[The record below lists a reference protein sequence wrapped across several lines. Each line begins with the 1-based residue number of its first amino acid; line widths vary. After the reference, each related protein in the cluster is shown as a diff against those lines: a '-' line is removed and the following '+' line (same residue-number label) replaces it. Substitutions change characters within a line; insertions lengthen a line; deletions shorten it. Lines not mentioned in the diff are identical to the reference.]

1 LIPTDCTALIFE
13 IMEALKKVLYVKCLD
28 TLTVLNWLILLDSSP
43 GHSVDDELMYGTEPA
58 GKTKPTTENPG
69 KVAGHGSDS
78 TTPLT
83 EGGTTHTPGTAT
95 SGLASSA
102 QSQAKDDASTA
113 SIRSGVLGTS
123 PGESKLTSETANTTS
138 GVEPSKDSVP
148 DPQSA
153 QSRDFAARA
162 DPQADSNYTRERDE
176 KSAPINQT
184 STSSSYTP
192 GAANITSRGV
202 DREYNDPA
210 AYQRQENSA
219 PFNQTSTYS
228 SNPRPMDDSTSRT
241 VDHQYKDPGPQA
253 DPYSTRSSDEDRAP
267 IGQADKYHSY
277 VPTAGHSTSR
287 PVDRK
292 YNNPTTYQ
300 QPDTMN
306 TGRELSVGSGA
317 AGAAVGDAGAGD
329 RDQNANAPE
338 QDFSGASG
346 MATGGGSHFGSRKG
360 MPGEYPRGES
370 DNPYAS
376 THLDPRVDPHANP
389 STGGNAST
397 TGAAVTPSID
407 PVGRSGEYESSKD
420 NRGLSGTKTTA
431 EPFDGP
437 KGTSERLGGQG
448 QHDTGT
454 GATIGAVGLG
464 GYALNTKG
472 HDPVPQSDV
481 THSGV
486 DSSTPAAS
494 GTKPT
499 HAPDTGARTSDTTTH
514 EDDSHKHRKGGILGA
529 LGLKGHGAKK
539 HAEEKPERPTAGS
552 RRESIPTTAYPPGT
566 TLGDERYP
574 TGPVGGSTATP
585 SGAQVGKVAPSTR
598 NFSQPSTTP
607 DATYTQPSTG
617 HGATTG
623 PTTAT
628 PVSTAKDQ
636 PEESHL
642 GRNAAIGG
650 AAAAGAGAIGG
661 HEYSKHQAE
670 KEEQERLEND
680 RAHQKAVEESRK
692 AAEKEQ
698 KAHDKAIF
706 KEEKKAEKE
715 HEKAVHKEEKEY
727 EKAVKKEEK
736 KAEKEHEKAVKKEEK
751 AAEKD
756 HEKALK
762 REEKEHHKAILA
774 EEKKEK
780 EYEKEIAR
788 QEKEH
793 EKEIAGQEKEHEK
806 EIAKQEKELEK
817 RRNSQDKEKKHGGLL
832 GLFKRRRDSKG
843 NEVEDEEH
851 DHTGSKTAAGIGA
864 AGAAGVGAH
873 EAKKHHEINK
883 LHKDPPPG
891 LGYSGDPATPAY
903 ADYAVM
909 EKDHPG
915 AQTVAGGHTAPAPEH
930 DMHKMRK
937 GAPPGVG
944 QRDDS
949 ATPAYADYPAQ
960 DTDLH
965 RAQNNT
971 SGYNPP
977 APEHDGKRYAEAAG
991 NGSMV
996 NRPRGVYDTSTSP
1009 GVYGDV
1015 SSKGYE
1021 SQATGGTST
1030 TAQARDDAGPTEAR
1044 VNEVMGGKSNT
1055 TSADGNRGMPTSDY
1069 ASHVARTTDH
1079 TGPTSGYASQ
1089 VTGGTGTTALAQGH
1103 QGFDGSHIE
1112 GGSGVAASPRDNRAT
1127 AQESGQGVSA
1137 GNHPAAQT
1145 GLKIGDLK
1153 YGDPPTEGY
1162 ASQVTGGTGTSALAQ
1177 DEKSGKISVHSDGRR
1192 HYADGSL
1199 VDPVEESGNV
1209 RRRSDGSKIEK
1220 VLEKLHLR
1228 KGSRGSVGAAEP
1240 GSGGI

>member
-1 LIPTDCTALIFE
+1 
-13 IMEALKKVLYVKCLD
+13 
-28 TLTVLNWLILLDSSP
+28 
-43 GHSVDDELMYGTEPA
+43 MYGTGPA
-58 GKTKPTTENPG
+58 GKTKPTTESPG
-69 KVAGHGSDS
+69 NVAGQGSDS
-78 TTPLT
+78 ATPLT

-95 SGLASSA
+95 SGLAPSA

-123 PGESKLTSETANTTS
+123 PGESRLTSETANTTS
-138 GVEPSKDSVP
+138 GVEPSKDSVSNP
-148 DPQSA
+148 PGA

-162 DPQADSNYTRERDE
+162 DPRADSNYTRERDE
-176 KSAPINQT
+176 KSAPVNQT
-184 STSSSYTP
+184 STYSSYTS
-192 GAANITSRGV
+192 GAANNTSRGV
-202 DREYNDPA
+202 DREHNDPA
-210 AYQRQENSA
+210 TYQRHENSA
-219 PFNQTSTYS
+219 PLNQTSTYS
-228 SNPRPMDDSTSRT
+228 SNPRLTDDSTSHT
-241 VDHQYKDPGPQA
+241 VDREYKDPGPQA
-253 DPYSTRSSDEDRAP
+253 DPHSTRSSDEDRAP
-267 IGQADKYHSY
+267 IGQTDKYSSY
-277 VPTAGHSTSR
+277 VPTGGHSTSR
-287 PVDRK
+287 PVDRE
-292 YNNPTTYQ
+292 YNDPTTYQ

-306 TGRELSVGSGA
+306 TGREVGVGSGA
-317 AGAAVGDAGAGD
+317 AGAAAGHAWAGN
-329 RDQNANAPE
+329 RDNNANAPE
-338 QDFSGASG
+338 QDFSGAG
-346 MATGGGSHFGSRKG
+346 GIATGEGSHFGSRKG

-397 TGAAVTPSID
+397 TGAAVTSSID
-407 PVGRSGEYESSKD
+407 PGGRSGDYESSKD
-420 NRGLSGTKTTA
+420 NRGLSGAKTTA

-437 KGTSERLGGQG
+437 KGTSEPLRGQD
-448 QHDTGT
+448 QYDTRT
-454 GATIGAVGLG
+454 GATMGAVGLG
-464 GYALNTKG
+464 GYALNTKS

-486 DSSTPAAS
+486 GSSTPAAS

-499 HAPDTGARTSDTTTH
+499 HTPDTGTRTSDTTTH

-539 HAEEKPERPTAGS
+539 HAEEKPERPNAGS

-585 SGAQVGKVAPSTR
+585 SGAQDGRVAPSTR

-607 DATYTQPSTG
+607 GATYTQPSTD
-617 HGATTG
+617 HGTTTG
-623 PTTAT
+623 PATAT
-628 PVSTAKDQ
+628 PVSIARDQ
-636 PEESHL
+636 PEESHF

-661 HEYSKHQAE
+661 HEFSKHQAE
-670 KEEQERLEND
+670 KEEQDRLEND

-698 KAHDKAIF
+698 KAHDKAIA

-715 HEKAVHKEEKEY
+715 HEKAVHKEEKEH

-751 AAEKD
+751 AAEKE

-762 REEKEHHKAILA
+762 REEKEHHQAVLA

-780 EYEKEIAR
+780 EHEKEIAR
-788 QEKEH
+788 QEKEQEKEIARQEKDH
-793 EKEIAGQEKEHEK
+793 EKEIARQEKEQEK
-806 EIAKQEKELEK
+806 EIAKQEKEPEK
-817 RRNSQDKEKKHGGLL
+817 RRDSQDKEKKHGGLL

-851 DHTGSKTAAGIGA
+851 DYTDSQTATGVGA
-864 AGAAGVGAH
+864 AGAVGVGAH
-873 EAKKHHEINK
+873 EAKKHHEMNK

-891 LGYSGDPATPAY
+891 LGYSGHPANPAY
-903 ADYAVM
+903 ADYAVK
-909 EKDHPG
+909 ENDHPG

-930 DMHKMRK
+930 DMHKTHK
-937 GAPPGVG
+937 DTPPGVG
-944 QRDDS
+944 QRDDL
-949 ATPAYADYPAQ
+949 ATPAYADYPVP
-960 DTDLH
+960 DTDHH

-971 SGYNPP
+971 SGYESH
-977 APEHDGKRYAEAAG
+977 APGHDGKRYAGAAG

-1009 GVYGDV
+1009 AGYGDAP
-1015 SSKGYE
+1015 SKGYE
-1021 SQATGGTST
+1021 SQATGGTGT
-1030 TAQARDDAGPTEAR
+1030 TALAQDHAGPIEAR

-1055 TSADGNRGMPTSDY
+1055 TSADGNRGMPASDY
-1069 ASHVARTTDH
+1069 TSPVARTTDN
-1079 TGPTSGYASQ
+1079 TAPTSGYASQ
-1089 VTGGTGTTALAQGH
+1089 VTGGTGTTALAQGN
-1103 QGFDGSHIE
+1103 QGFDGGHMG
-1112 GGSGVAASPRDNRAT
+1112 GGSGIAASPRDNRAT
-1127 AQESGQGVSA
+1127 AQESDQGVSA

-1153 YGDPPTEGY
+1153 YGDSPTEGY

-1177 DEKSGKISVHSDGRR
+1177 DEKSRKISLHSDGRR

-1199 VDPVEESGNV
+1199 VDPEEESGNV
-1209 RRRSDGSKIEK
+1209 KHRSDGSKIEK

-1228 KGSRGSVGAAEP
+1228 KGSRGSVGAAES